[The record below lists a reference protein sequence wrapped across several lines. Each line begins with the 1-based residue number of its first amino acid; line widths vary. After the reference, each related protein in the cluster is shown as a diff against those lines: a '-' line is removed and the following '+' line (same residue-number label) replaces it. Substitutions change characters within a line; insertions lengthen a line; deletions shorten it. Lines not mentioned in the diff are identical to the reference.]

1 MYDSAYDYWNIKT
14 GLLKSEESFSSGSGT
29 LSHGY
34 AAVLL
39 ALQLCGKVDLYG
51 FGRGRFSENY
61 YYMTSTKKRLEN
73 MKLEAY
79 CIDALRKVKY
89 NLRSDW
95 NNYMDFSMK
104 KSSFCFAFKRESP
117 PPKHTRTHESYFFL
131 ISLASC
137 ANNPNH
143 KLVFRRT
150 CPTSTSMSHLLS

>member
-1 MYDSAYDYWNIKT
+1 MVFGIQELYDSAYDYWNIKT

-79 CIDALRKVKY
+79 CIDTLRKVKDTP
-89 NLRSDW
+89 RSRW
-95 NNYMDFSMK
+95 NNDIEERRFITL
-104 KSSFCFAFKRESP
+104 FCFRTESLP
-117 PPKHTRTHESYFFL
+117 PRRAHPK
-131 ISLASC
+131 
-137 ANNPNH
+137 N
-143 KLVFRRT
+143 
-150 CPTSTSMSHLLS
+150 CPTLPDLPGLRQ